1 MAHLDGSFAI
11 NLRVERILL
20 SSTASMLR
28 RDNRLAE
35 IVLIVRMLPRQ
46 EGGRNKEEKGSV
58 ENLGIETS
66 DIRIVGGN
74 RRPSS
79 A

>member
-1 MAHLDGSFAI
+1 
-11 NLRVERILL
+11 
-20 SSTASMLR
+20 MLR

-46 EGGRNKEEKGSV
+46 EGGRNKEEKGSI

-66 DIRIVGGN
+66 DIRIV
-74 RRPSS
+74 
-79 A
+79 